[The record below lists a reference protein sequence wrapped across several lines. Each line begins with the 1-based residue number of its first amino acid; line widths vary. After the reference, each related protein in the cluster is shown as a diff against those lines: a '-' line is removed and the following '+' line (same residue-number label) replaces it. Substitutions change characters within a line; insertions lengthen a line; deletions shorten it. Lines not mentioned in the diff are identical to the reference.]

1 MKNMKTICGGILMSE
16 TRYIISDAAKMV
28 DVEPHVL
35 RYWEEELGMEIPR
48 NEMGH
53 RYYTDKEI
61 KTFINV
67 RNLKEKGFQLKAIKM
82 ILLTVSENHQANNI
96 ISIDEV
102 RKSYNEEEAV
112 ENVMAETV
120 ETKEKPKEEIKKD
133 EPTQVA
139 NSNQLS
145 DVETSLDKVSSEDK
159 MKHFKYIMDSIV
171 MQALKKNNETLEE
184 NMTEQITDKVI
195 KEMDYLFRVQEE
207 KEEQRYKQI
216 DEIIRKK
223 QKGRKEV
230 AATQVPGYTSTKT
243 KRGFFRNKN
252 SF

>member
-53 RYYTDKEI
+53 RYYTDREI

-82 ILLTVSENHQANNI
+82 ILSTVSENLSLNNI
-96 ISIDEV
+96 ISIEEV
-102 RKSYNEEEAV
+102 RKGYNEEEANLESV
-112 ENVMAETV
+112 KTEEA
-120 ETKEKPKEEIKKD
+120 PKEEVKMD
-133 EPTQVA
+133 QPMEVA
-139 NSNQLS
+139 TNSQ
-145 DVETSLDKVSSEDK
+145 EEASLEKVSSEDK

-171 MQALKKNNETLEE
+171 MQALKNNNESLEE
-184 NMTEQITDKVI
+184 NMTEMIADKVI

-223 QKGRKEV
+223 QRGRREV
-230 AATQVPGYTSTKT
+230 AATHVPGYTSTKT
-243 KRGFFRNKN
+243 KKGLFRNKN

>member
-53 RYYTDKEI
+53 RYYTDREI

-82 ILLTVSENHQANNI
+82 ILSTVSENLSLNNI
-96 ISIDEV
+96 ISIEEV
-102 RKSYNEEEAV
+102 RKGYNEEEANLESV
-112 ENVMAETV
+112 KTEEA
-120 ETKEKPKEEIKKD
+120 PKEEVKMD
-133 EPTQVA
+133 QPMEVA
-139 NSNQLS
+139 TNSQQLK
-145 DVETSLDKVSSEDK
+145 EEASLEKVSSEDK

-171 MQALKKNNETLEE
+171 MQALKKNNESLEE
-184 NMTEQITDKVI
+184 NMTEMIADKVI

-223 QKGRKEV
+223 QRGRREV
-230 AATQVPGYTSTKT
+230 AATHVPGYTSTKT
-243 KRGFFRNKN
+243 KKGLFRNKN

>member
-1 MKNMKTICGGILMSE
+1 MSE

-35 RYWEEELGMEIPR
+35 RYWEEELAMEIPR

-82 ILLTVSENHQANNI
+82 ILTTVSENLSLNNI

-102 RKSYNEEEAV
+102 RKGYNEEDTEETPKEDAKKDEAV
-112 ENVMAETV
+112 EIALNDQPPKAEGAV
-120 ETKEKPKEEIKKD
+120 PE
-133 EPTQVA
+133 
-139 NSNQLS
+139 
-145 DVETSLDKVSSEDK
+145 VSSEDK
-159 MKHFKYIMDSIV
+159 MKHFKYIMDGIV

-184 NMTEQITDKVI
+184 NVTELVADKVI
-195 KEMDYLFRVQEE
+195 KEMDYLFRAQEE
-207 KEEQRYKQI
+207 REEQRFKQI

-243 KRGFFRNKN
+243 KRGFFKNKN
-252 SF
+252 PF

>member
-1 MKNMKTICGGILMSE
+1 MSE

-35 RYWEEELGMEIPR
+35 RYWEEELAMEIPR

-82 ILLTVSENHQANNI
+82 ILTTVSENLSLNNI

-102 RKSYNEEEAV
+102 RKGYNEEDTEETPKEDAKKDEAV
-112 ENVMAETV
+112 EIALNDQPPKAEAAV
-120 ETKEKPKEEIKKD
+120 PE
-133 EPTQVA
+133 
-139 NSNQLS
+139 
-145 DVETSLDKVSSEDK
+145 VSSEDK
-159 MKHFKYIMDSIV
+159 MKHFKYIMDGIV

-184 NMTEQITDKVI
+184 NVTELVADKVI
-195 KEMDYLFRVQEE
+195 KEMDYLFRAQEE
-207 KEEQRYKQI
+207 REEQRFKQI

-243 KRGFFRNKN
+243 KRGFFKNKN
-252 SF
+252 PF